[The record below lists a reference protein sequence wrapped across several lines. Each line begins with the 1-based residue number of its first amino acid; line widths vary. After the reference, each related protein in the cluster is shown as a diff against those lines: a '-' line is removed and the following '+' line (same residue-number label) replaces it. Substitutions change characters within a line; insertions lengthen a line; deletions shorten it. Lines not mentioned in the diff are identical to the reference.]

1 VNIIFHG
8 RSASVET
15 FVIILPITVIFY
27 FRYEAIVLEMSR
39 RHSRDLLVGMVKVT
53 ITKRL
58 VWYEFPLAH
67 SVSSLVPF
75 KPARKDSEH

>member
-1 VNIIFHG
+1 M
-8 RSASVET
+8 
-15 FVIILPITVIFY
+15 IFY